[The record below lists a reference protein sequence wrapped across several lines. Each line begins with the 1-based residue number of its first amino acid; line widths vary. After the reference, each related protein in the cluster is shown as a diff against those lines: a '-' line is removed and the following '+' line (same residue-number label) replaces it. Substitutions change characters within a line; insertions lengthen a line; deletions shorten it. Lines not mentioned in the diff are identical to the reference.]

1 MPAKHYKQTA
11 IKYAEDVVAGQVII
25 GEDVVNACRR
35 FQQDLQREDIELR
48 MRDPDLAINIIQ
60 TMMVHRQGE
69 ALDGTPM
76 MGKPFILEPFQIFIV
91 VNLLGWYYTGTQVRR
106 FKEAFIE
113 LARKNGK
120 ALSLDTQI
128 PTPDGWKKMEDVHP
142 GSYVYGRDGQPV
154 KVLIESEIFH
164 KQMYRVTFEDGSSV
178 KASADHIWTVKT
190 KTTART
196 ARRPL
201 KDPNRWFVNHEARD
215 NDGFVNRTTSEL
227 AGDYARV
234 RKDGKGIEYKY
245 RVPAAGPVAYSEQ
258 NLPVDPYTFG
268 VWLGDGTSVSAT
280 MTCGEDD
287 LQEMISIL
295 EGEGHRCAV
304 RRHKGRAPTIS
315 LDKKE
320 HGKHNELL
328 DGLRA
333 AGVYADKHIP
343 DVYLRSSIEQRW
355 ALLQGLMDTDGTISK
370 AGECEFTQKSEKLSR
385 DVLELIRSLGIK
397 ASMKEKGAICNG
409 KDAGTVYRIIF
420 YTDAQHPCFRLSRK
434 RARLKERLANRANA
448 KSIVKIEEIET
459 EPSKCIAVNSP
470 DHLYLCSEGF
480 TATHNTSLIAA
491 LAFAVGIIQ
500 RRSGSRIYIVAAALK
515 QTMEAF
521 NFIRFSLEYKKI
533 DQMFEIKDNSFEHS
547 IKYQFKKPDG
557 TPDGMLEIYAMP
569 SNPDSQDSFNCNF
582 AIADEVAAYKKPAQY
597 NRFKE
602 AQKAYTNKL
611 MIGITTAGDNINS
624 FGYNRTEYAAK
635 VAQGIIED
643 DAFFSF
649 VARADQDEKGNVDY
663 LDPVQHQKANPN
675 YGVTIRPEDMM
686 ADAYQAQNDP
696 QQRKDFLSRSLN
708 IYTAAMKAWFD
719 LDEFKASDQKYDW
732 TIQQLAKL
740 PVKWYGGADLS
751 RTYDLTA
758 AALFGQL
765 NGVDIIITHGFFP
778 ITQAAAKQDEDGIP
792 LFGWK
797 DDGWLTLCNNPTV
810 NAADV
815 VNWFVD
821 MRSKGFKI
829 QEIGHDRKFAGEEY
843 MPMMKAEHFRIVD
856 QPQYFYLK
864 SQGFRHIEKAAKD
877 GRLYYLHSSAYEYC
891 VSNVKA
897 IEKTDDAVQYEKI
910 NPRQR
915 IDLFDA
921 SVFACIRCLEDTEKQ
936 KQLGGW
942 FG

>member
-1 MPAKHYKQTA
+1 MARAKHYKQTA

-25 GEDVVNACRR
+25 GEDVVAACRR
-35 FQQDLQREDIELR
+35 FLQDLQREDIELQ

-106 FKEAFIE
+106 YKEAFIE

-120 ALSLDTQI
+120 
-128 PTPDGWKKMEDVHP
+128 
-142 GSYVYGRDGQPV
+142 
-154 KVLIESEIFH
+154 
-164 KQMYRVTFEDGSSV
+164 
-178 KASADHIWTVKT
+178 
-190 KTTART
+190 
-196 ARRPL
+196 
-201 KDPNRWFVNHEARD
+201 
-215 NDGFVNRTTSEL
+215 
-227 AGDYARV
+227 
-234 RKDGKGIEYKY
+234 
-245 RVPAAGPVAYSEQ
+245 
-258 NLPVDPYTFG
+258 
-268 VWLGDGTSVSAT
+268 
-280 MTCGEDD
+280 
-287 LQEMISIL
+287 
-295 EGEGHRCAV
+295 
-304 RRHKGRAPTIS
+304 
-315 LDKKE
+315 
-320 HGKHNELL
+320 
-328 DGLRA
+328 
-333 AGVYADKHIP
+333 
-343 DVYLRSSIEQRW
+343 
-355 ALLQGLMDTDGTISK
+355 
-370 AGECEFTQKSEKLSR
+370 
-385 DVLELIRSLGIK
+385 
-397 ASMKEKGAICNG
+397 
-409 KDAGTVYRIIF
+409 
-420 YTDAQHPCFRLSRK
+420 
-434 RARLKERLANRANA
+434 
-448 KSIVKIEEIET
+448 
-459 EPSKCIAVNSP
+459 
-470 DHLYLCSEGF
+470 
-480 TATHNTSLIAA
+480 TSLIAA

-533 DQMFEIKDNSFEHS
+533 DQLFEIKDNSFEHS

-732 TIQQLAKL
+732 TLNQLAKL

-843 MPMMKAEHFRIVD
+843 MPLMKAEHFRIVD